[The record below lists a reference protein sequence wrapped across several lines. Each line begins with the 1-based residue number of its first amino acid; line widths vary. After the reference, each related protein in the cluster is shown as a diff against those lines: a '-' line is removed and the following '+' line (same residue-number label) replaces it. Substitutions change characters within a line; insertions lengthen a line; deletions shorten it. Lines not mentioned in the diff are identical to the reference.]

1 MALDSKKIFQYLSE
15 ECNLI
20 FLDAH
25 QSSNEFLKEYEA
37 SGSIDV
43 CVVKKQLSGNG
54 QYGRKWLSHEGESI
68 TFSIRIKYPSEI
80 SLEGLSVFVGMSLI
94 EGLEELGI
102 KDAKLKWPND
112 ILINNKKLS
121 GVLIENIVYGSDA
134 YLVIGIG
141 INYDLNKNAKIDIP
155 WTNLCEHN
163 DTIDI
168 NKYTG
173 LLINRIIRDTKL
185 FLSQNKAFDKNSFEK
200 YDYLKGKFL
209 DVNFKGK
216 INCVRAIGVNSG
228 GALMVDDDGDI
239 KKVISSKDVIKIYGY
254 N

>member
-163 DTIDI
+163 DTINI

>member
-1 MALDSKKIFQYLSE
+1 MSLDSKKIFQFLSE

-20 FLDAH
+20 FLDTH
-25 QSSNEFLKEYEA
+25 QSSNEFLKEHEA
-37 SGSIDV
+37 SDSIDV
-43 CVVKKQLSGNG
+43 CVIKNQLSGNG
-54 QYGRKWLSHEGESI
+54 QYGRKWISHEGESI
-68 TFSIRIKYPSEI
+68 TFSIKINYPSEI

-102 KDAKLKWPND
+102 KDSKLKWPND

-163 DTIDI
+163 DTLDI

-185 FLSQNKAFDKNSFEK
+185 FLSQNKTFDKNSFEK

-216 INCVRAIGVNSG
+216 INCVSAIGVNSG

-239 KKVISSKDVIKIYGY
+239 KEVISSKDVIKIYGY

>member
-25 QSSNEFLKEYEA
+25 QSSNEFLKEQEV
-37 SGSIDV
+37 SDLIDV
-43 CVVKKQLSGNG
+43 CVIKNQLNGNG
-54 QYGRKWLSHEGESI
+54 QYGRKWISNEGESI
-68 TFSIRIKYPSEI
+68 TFSIRIKYPSERSI
-80 SLEGLSVFVGMSLI
+80 EGLSVYIGVSLI
-94 EGLEELGI
+94 QGLEELGI

-121 GVLIENIVYGSDA
+121 GVLIENIVYGSDT

-173 LLINRIIRDTKL
+173 LLINRIIIDTKL

-216 INCVRAIGVNSG
+216 INYVSAIGVNSG
-228 GALMVDDDGDI
+228 GVLMVNDDGDI
-239 KKVISSKDVIKIYGY
+239 KEIVSSKDVIKIYGY

>member
-20 FLDAH
+20 FLDVH
-25 QSSNEFLKEYEA
+25 QSSNEFLKEHEA

-54 QYGRKWLSHEGESI
+54 QYGRKWISHEGESI
-68 TFSIRIKYPSEI
+68 TLSIRIKYPSEI

-216 INCVRAIGVNSG
+216 INYVSAIGVNSD
-228 GALMVDDDGDI
+228 GALLVNVDGDI
-239 KKVISSKDVIKIYGY
+239 KEVVSSKDVIKIYGY

>member
-1 MALDSKKIFQYLSE
+1 MSLDSKKIFQYLSE

-20 FLDAH
+20 FLDTH
-25 QSSNEFLKEYEA
+25 QSSNEFLKEHEA
-37 SGSIDV
+37 SDLIDV
-43 CVVKKQLSGNG
+43 CVIKNQLSGNG
-54 QYGRKWLSHEGESI
+54 QYGRKWISHEGESI
-68 TFSIRIKYPSEI
+68 TFSIRIKYPSENVI
-80 SLEGLSVFVGMSLI
+80 EGLSVFVGMSLI

-185 FLSQNKAFDKNSFEK
+185 FLSQNKTFDKNSFEK
-200 YDYLKGKFL
+200 YDYLKGRFL

-216 INCVRAIGVNSG
+216 INCVSAIGVNSG

-239 KKVISSKDVIKIYGY
+239 KEVVSSKDVIKIYGY

>member
-1 MALDSKKIFQYLSE
+1 
-15 ECNLI
+15 
-20 FLDAH
+20 
-25 QSSNEFLKEYEA
+25 
-37 SGSIDV
+37 
-43 CVVKKQLSGNG
+43 
-54 QYGRKWLSHEGESI
+54 
-68 TFSIRIKYPSEI
+68 
-80 SLEGLSVFVGMSLI
+80 MSLI

-216 INCVRAIGVNSG
+216 INHVSAIGVNSG

-239 KKVISSKDVIKIYGY
+239 KEVVSSKDVIKIYGY

>member
-1 MALDSKKIFQYLSE
+1 
-15 ECNLI
+15 
-20 FLDAH
+20 
-25 QSSNEFLKEYEA
+25 
-37 SGSIDV
+37 V
-43 CVVKKQLSGNG
+43 
-54 QYGRKWLSHEGESI
+54 
-68 TFSIRIKYPSEI
+68 
-80 SLEGLSVFVGMSLI
+80 SLI
-94 EGLEELGI
+94 QGLEELGI

-121 GVLIENIVYGSDA
+121 GVLIENVVYGSDA

-173 LLINRIIRDTKL
+173 LLINRIIGDTKL
-185 FLSQNKAFDKNSFEK
+185 FLSQNKAFDKNIFEK

-216 INCVRAIGVNSG
+216 INHVSAIGVNSG

-239 KKVISSKDVIKIYGY
+239 KEVVSSKDVIKIYGY

>member
-1 MALDSKKIFQYLSE
+1 MSFDSKKIFQYLSE

-20 FLDAH
+20 FLDTH
-25 QSSNEFLKEYEA
+25 QSSNEFLKEHEA
-37 SGSIDV
+37 SDSIDV
-43 CVVKKQLSGNG
+43 CVIKNQLSGNG
-54 QYGRKWLSHEGESI
+54 QYGRKWISHEGESI
-68 TFSIRIKYPSEI
+68 TFSIKINYPSEI

-121 GVLIENIVYGSDA
+121 GVLIENIVYGSDS

-163 DTIDI
+163 DTLDI

-185 FLSQNKAFDKNSFEK
+185 FLSQNKTFDKNSFEK

-216 INCVRAIGVNSG
+216 INCVSAIGVNSG

-239 KKVISSKDVIKIYGY
+239 KEVISSKDVIKIYGY

>member
-20 FLDAH
+20 FLDVD

-37 SGSIDV
+37 SGLVDV

-54 QYGRKWLSHEGESI
+54 QYGRKWISHEEESI
-68 TFSIRIKYPSEI
+68 TFSIRIKYPSERSI
-80 SLEGLSVFVGMSLI
+80 EGLSVYIGVSLI
-94 EGLEELGI
+94 QGLEELGI

-173 LLINRIIRDTKL
+173 LLINRIIGDTKL
-185 FLSQNKAFDKNSFEK
+185 FLSQNKAFDKNIFEK

-216 INCVRAIGVNSG
+216 INHVSAIGVTSG
-228 GALMVDDDGDI
+228 GALMVNDDGDI
-239 KKVISSKDVIKIYGY
+239 KEVVSSKDVIKIYGY

>member
-1 MALDSKKIFQYLSE
+1 MALDSKKIFLYLSE

-25 QSSNEFLKEYEA
+25 QSSNEFLKEHEA
-37 SGSIDV
+37 SDLIDV
-43 CVVKKQLSGNG
+43 CVIKNQLSGNG
-54 QYGRKWLSHEGESI
+54 QYGRKWISHQGESI
-68 TFSIRIKYPSEI
+68 TFSIRIKYPSENVI
-80 SLEGLSVFVGMSLI
+80 EGLSVFVGMSLI

-141 INYDLNKNAKIDIP
+141 INYDLNKKAKIDIP

-173 LLINRIIRDTKL
+173 FLINRIIRDTKL
-185 FLSQNKAFDKNSFEK
+185 FLSQNKTFDKNSFEK
-200 YDYLKGKFL
+200 YDYLKGRFL

-216 INCVRAIGVNSG
+216 INHVSAIGVNSG
-228 GALMVDDDGDI
+228 GALMVNDDGDI
-239 KKVISSKDVIKIYGY
+239 KEVVSSKDVIKIYGY